1 MKQRYST
8 FHICSHMEIDVE
20 RTITLPVALA
30 EKLLDTAARAQGVN
44 DSPTLMMF
52 AQVRLLI
59 EREKQKP

>member
-1 MKQRYST
+1 
-8 FHICSHMEIDVE
+8 MEIDVE